1 MGSYTIL
8 QHLFD
13 NIVMADILYRQDSGI
28 KTYERYYS
36 NYAVT
41 MRRQHMRVYCCNITE
56 AVDVQRRHITEA
68 DTYNILQLCCGKRR
82 ADRSHSRFT
91 FTRNV
96 GKVTLEWREDIT
108 PPWVTLQLVMT
119 REKHTL
125 SPNRSIF
132 FFKRKHG
139 VFKGVINATCY
150 SNVWNDCFLEC
161 WL

>member
-28 KTYERYYS
+28 KTYELRYYS

-41 MRRQHMRVYCCNITE
+41 MRRQHMHVYCCNITE

-68 DTYNILQLCCGKRR
+68 DTYNILQLCCGTRR

-96 GKVTLEWREDIT
+96 GRVTLEWREDIT
-108 PPWVTLQLVMT
+108 PPWVNLLLVMT

-125 SPNRSIF
+125 SPTDRYF
-132 FFKRKHG
+132 FQKETR
-139 VFKGVINATCY
+139 
-150 SNVWNDCFLEC
+150 CFQGRDKCNMLF
-161 WL
+161 